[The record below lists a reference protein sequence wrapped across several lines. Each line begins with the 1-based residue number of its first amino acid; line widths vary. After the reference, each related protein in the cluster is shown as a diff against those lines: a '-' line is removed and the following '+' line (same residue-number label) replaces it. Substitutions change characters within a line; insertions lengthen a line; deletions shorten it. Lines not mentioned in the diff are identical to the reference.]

1 MDLFSEDKGTIPPLA
16 YRVRPE
22 SLEGFIGQS
31 KELSKGR
38 PLRKMIESGNLHSF
52 LIYGPPG
59 TGKTTIATI
68 ASIGRRSISVSATT
82 EHIKDVKKTLESL
95 IKEKSFSQV
104 TPVVIIDEMQHFTR
118 REQDAFLD
126 SVEKGE
132 IILIALTTENP
143 SFYINSALLSRLS
156 IFFFEK
162 LKEEE
167 ILQVLKNAFSKDNF
181 IKERSI
187 SEEALSYIARES
199 DGDARKALNRV
210 ESLLNSIDKQTIEY
224 KDVELFEE
232 KVLSYG
238 KELHY
243 DLISAFIKS
252 MRGSD
257 PDAAAY
263 YMYRMIESGEDPLY
277 LARRMIRFA
286 SEDIGLGDPMALI
299 IANSARDA
307 FTFLGAPEGILALL
321 EACVYLARAPK
332 NNDLYIAESEVK
344 KTIDETGSLE
354 IPKKLLNPVTTL
366 MKKRGYGKGYKYPHN
381 FQGNIV
387 PGETYLP
394 EEIKNKKFLK
404 EK

>member
-1 MDLFSEDKGTIPPLA
+1 
-16 YRVRPE
+16 
-22 SLEGFIGQS
+22 
-31 KELSKGR
+31 
-38 PLRKMIESGNLHSF
+38 MIESGNLHSF

-68 ASIGRRSISVSATT
+68 ASIGRRSISISATT

-167 ILQVLKNAFSKDNF
+167 ILQILKNAFLKDNF

-187 SEEALSYIARES
+187 SEEALIYIARES

-232 KVLSYG
+232 KVLAYG

-299 IANSARDA
+299 IANSANDA
-307 FTFLGAPEGILALL
+307 FHFLGVPEGILALL
-321 EACVYLARAPK
+321 EACVYLAKAPK
-332 NNDLYIAESEVK
+332 NNALYIAESEVK

-366 MKKRGYGKGYKYPHN
+366 MKQRGYGKDYKYPHN

-394 EEIKNKKFLK
+394 EEIKSKKFLK